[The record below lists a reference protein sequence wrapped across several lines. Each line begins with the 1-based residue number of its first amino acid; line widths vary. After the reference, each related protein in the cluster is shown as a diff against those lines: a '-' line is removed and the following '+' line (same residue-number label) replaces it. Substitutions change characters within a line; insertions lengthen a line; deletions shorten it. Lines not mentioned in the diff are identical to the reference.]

1 MLAVISMPTVP
12 YEYETLSTL
21 GVFDL
26 ERSGDPASSVSL
38 LQSIQAVDE
47 YDSSVSNWET
57 LVVWSDSHGQCM
69 VLAWT
74 GATSWG
80 GCTRIEFNLLLI
92 NRT

>member
-12 YEYETLSTL
+12 YEYETLSSL

-26 ERSGDPASSVSL
+26 DEDWGPRIQCQSL
-38 LQSIQAVDE
+38 TQIQAVDE
-47 YDSSVSNWET
+47 SNSSVSNWET